1 MRNCSVSRQSGP
13 ASVRHYSTRKT
24 PHLQTQAWLAA
35 RQVSSL
41 SPLLSSNWKFVLST
55 QFLTTGWNTGIN
67 IDYKSNQ
74 WLKDIWISVIKDQWL
89 TDGYPKYESKILKC
103 LLDIRTTRMEIY
115 FLIFSILRSSGVD
128 TRSEMAAKQHLVEIF
143 VRSSNLDIERRM
155 QGGLISIL
163 SRL

>member
-1 MRNCSVSRQSGP
+1 MTGCTAG
-13 ASVRHYSTRKT
+13 
-24 PHLQTQAWLAA
+24 L
-35 RQVSSL
+35 L
-41 SPLLSSNWKFVLST
+41 SLLSSNWKFVLST

-74 WLKDIWISVIKDQWL
+74 WLKDIWISAIKDQWL

-103 LLDIRTTRMEIY
+103 FLYIRTTRKEIY

-128 TRSEMAAKQHLVEIF
+128 TRSEMGAKQHLVDIF

-155 QGGLISIL
+155 QGGLISIEQIVAL
-163 SRL
+163 LLLHTTRLQRRRQHNF

>member
-1 MRNCSVSRQSGP
+1 MRWETVQCPGRVGQRLSGIIQQEKHHTFKL
-13 ASVRHYSTRKT
+13 RHD
-24 PHLQTQAWLAA
+24 WLLG
-35 RQVSSL
+35 RSPL
-41 SPLLSSNWKFVLST
+41 SLLSSNWKFVLST

-103 LLDIRTTRMEIY
+103 LLDIRTTRKEIY

-128 TRSEMAAKQHLVEIF
+128 TRSEMGAKQHLVDIF

-155 QGGLISIL
+155 QG
-163 SRL
+163 RRQHNF